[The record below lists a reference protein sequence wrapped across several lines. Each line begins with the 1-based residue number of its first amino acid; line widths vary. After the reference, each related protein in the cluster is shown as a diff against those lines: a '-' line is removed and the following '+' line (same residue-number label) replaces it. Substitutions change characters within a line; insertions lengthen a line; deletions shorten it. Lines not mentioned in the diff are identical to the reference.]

1 MRCLESASR
10 STEAAAAKEE
20 QADRDGCSD
29 TATEVTRTRLR
40 AVFGEPRNR
49 WTVVERV
56 TPGDAEHNHEKFEKE
71 YSVQVLRACV
81 VAGAAV
87 EHAVE
92 HMLLGLQLAR
102 CRGSG

>member
-10 STEAAAAKEE
+10 LTEAVAAKEE
-20 QADRDGCSD
+20 QVDPDGCSD
-29 TATEVTRTRLR
+29 TVTEVTRMRLR
-40 AVFGEPRNR
+40 VVFGGPRNR
-49 WTVVERV
+49 RTVVEQV

-71 YSVQVLRACV
+71 YSVQVLKACV
-81 VAGAAV
+81 VAAAAV
-87 EHAVE
+87 EYAVG